1 MNEFRNFRLINNIE
15 KNLIKKT
22 LSEASLKIKNVLERD
37 GYQLFISIDNS
48 ININKFPAIFL
59 VPRNLTQDLNKLK
72 SKFDIIAAGLYFGF
86 IRKDIFMLSLE
97 AIEFLNNKG
106 YFSEKQALF
115 VTEKGEKSVLYGNQI
130 LKKMISKIPKNMKRN
145 DFILIFNQEKELIS
159 IAKSE
164 VSYSSYQNL
173 KANDIV
179 ASNLVD
185 KGIYLRT
192 KQ

>member
-15 KNLIKKT
+15 KNLINKT
-22 LSEASLKIKNVLERD
+22 LSEISLKIKTVLERD
-37 GYQLFISIDNS
+37 AYQFFISINNS
-48 ININKFPAIFL
+48 ININKFPMIFL
-59 VPRNLTQDLNKLK
+59 VPMYLTQDLNKLK
-72 SKFDIIAAGLYFGF
+72 SKFEIIAAGLYFGF
-86 IRKDIFMLSLE
+86 IKKDIFIVSLE

-106 YFSEKQALF
+106 CFSEKQALY

-130 LKKMISKIPKNMKRN
+130 LKKMVSKIPKDMKRN
-145 DFILIFNQEKELIS
+145 DFILIFNQKKELIS

-164 VSYSSYQNL
+164 VNHSSYQNL
-173 KANDIV
+173 KANDMV

-185 KGIYLRT
+185 KGIYLRK